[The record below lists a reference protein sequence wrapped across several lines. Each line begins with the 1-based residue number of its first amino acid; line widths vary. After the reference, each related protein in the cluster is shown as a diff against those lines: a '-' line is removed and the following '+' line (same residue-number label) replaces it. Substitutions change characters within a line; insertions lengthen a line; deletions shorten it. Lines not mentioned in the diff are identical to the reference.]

1 MKAGRIP
8 VARAAARRDIRMTRG
23 WGLALALLLALYL
36 AGLVPGAVP
45 SSSVL
50 PQLCISALMAVAVW
64 LPFASGQLSLAQ
76 GGFMATGAYLSAWL
90 TVQQQWPFG
99 AALFVGAGAT
109 AALGLLVSYPALR
122 LRGVYLAIATLG
134 LGEVIRI
141 CLLNLDATGGAFGFS
156 GIPYHTRLWHLL
168 LALGATACLLF
179 LLMRGGFGRAVW
191 AVRHDEIAAAALGI
205 ETTRIRVLTFTLGA
219 FVAGLAGGLQAHY
232 VRFIAP
238 DNYGMAALTDWL
250 VFVMLG
256 GFETFIGAIAGAFL
270 LGTLPELLRAFSDWR
285 PLMNGVLLVGLLILR
300 PRGFITRELLGWTFA
315 PRSLHAAGNDLQPV
329 SPALREPARHD
340 IVRIEGV
347 SKAFGGVT
355 ALVDVSMSVRRG
367 AIHGLIGPNGA
378 GKTTLFNAIA
388 GFASIDAGRI
398 FFDGAPI
405 QGMRPQRI
413 ARVGIAR
420 TFQNI
425 RLYRDMTVLENAM
438 LGGYVRTKSSVV
450 RCILSLD
457 RAAEREVASRALQLL
472 GLLGLEG
479 RSADDAGSLSYGD
492 QRRLEVAR
500 ALAAEPELL
509 ILDEPAAGMNDAER
523 TALAALLH
531 RIRGEFGKT
540 ILLIEHDMDFVMGLC
555 EEVTVLNFGHVV
567 ASGSPAE
574 VQAHAAVI
582 EAYLGAPAK
591 VGA

>member
-1 MKAGRIP
+1 MKTGRAPI
-8 VARAAARRDIRMTRG
+8 ASAAARNLRVARG
-23 WGLALALLLALYL
+23 CGIALASLLALYL
-36 AGLVPGAVP
+36 AGLLPGLAP

-50 PQLCISALMAVAVW
+50 PQLCISALMAIAVW

-90 TVQQQWPFG
+90 TVQQHWPFA
-99 AALFVGAGAT
+99 AALLAGAGAT
-109 AALGLLVSYPALR
+109 ATLGLVVSYPALR

-141 CLLNLDATGGAFGFS
+141 FLLNLDATGGAFGFP

-168 LALGATACLLF
+168 LALGVTAGLLF
-179 LLMRGGFGRAVW
+179 LLMRGRIGRAVW

-238 DNYGMAALTDWL
+238 DNYGMAALIDWL
-250 VFVMLG
+250 VFVMVG
-256 GFETFIGAIAGAFL
+256 GFETFVGAVAGAFL
-270 LGTLPELLRAFSDWR
+270 LGTMPELLRSFSDWR
-285 PLMNGVLLVGLLILR
+285 PLVNGVLLVALLILR
-300 PRGFITRELLGWTFA
+300 PRGFVTRELLGWTFA
-315 PRSLHAAGNDLQPV
+315 PRSFDLPV
-329 SPALREPARHD
+329 SDVDSAAPPVHEPPSREAL
-340 IVRIEGV
+340 RIEGV
-347 SKAFGGVT
+347 SKSFGGVT
-355 ALVDVSMSVRRG
+355 ALVDVTMSVRHG

-398 FFDGAPI
+398 VFSGLPI
-405 QGMRPQRI
+405 QGLRPQQI
-413 ARVGIAR
+413 ARAGIAR

-425 RLYRDMTVLENAM
+425 RLYRDLTVLENVM
-438 LGGYVRTKSSVV
+438 LGGYVRTTSGVV
-450 RCILSLD
+450 RCVVGLD
-457 RAAEREVASRALQLL
+457 RAEERQAAGRALQLL
-472 GLLGLEG
+472 RGLGLAA
-479 RSADDAGSLSYGD
+479 RARDSAGALSYGD
-492 QRRLEVAR
+492 QRRLEIAR

-509 ILDEPAAGMNDAER
+509 ILDEPVAGMNDRER
-523 TALAALLH
+523 TALAGLL
-531 RIRGEFGKT
+531 RSIRGDFGKT
-540 ILLIEHDMDFVMGLC
+540 ILLIEHDMELVMSLC
-555 EEVTVLNFGHVV
+555 EQVTVLNFGHAV

-574 VQAHAAVI
+574 VQAHPAVI
-582 EAYLGAPAK
+582 EAYLGTPSA